1 MMPVA
6 VGLGAD
12 VAFRQPMA
20 IAVIGGLITSTFLSL
35 LYIPAIFTIVDDI
48 AGFFS
53 RRMQRMFEGQRH
65 APVRPQKPKPAEA
78 E

>member
-1 MMPVA
+1 
-6 VGLGAD
+6 

-48 AGFFS
+48 SGFAA
-53 RRMQRMFEGQRH
+53 RRMAKMFASQRH
-65 APVRPQKPKPAEA
+65 TPQRPAPAEA